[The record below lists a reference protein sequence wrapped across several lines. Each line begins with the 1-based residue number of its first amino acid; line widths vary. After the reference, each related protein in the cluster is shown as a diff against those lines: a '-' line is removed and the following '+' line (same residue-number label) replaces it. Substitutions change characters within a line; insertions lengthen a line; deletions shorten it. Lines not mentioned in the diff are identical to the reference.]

1 MIDTKQFLSD
11 IVVYSKY
18 AKYASALKRRETW
31 EELVF
36 RNADM
41 HARRYPQIADE
52 IYDVYT
58 RSVLPKHVVP
68 SMRSFQFAGKAI
80 EVNHSRMFNCASRKL
95 NSATAFAEVMFL
107 LLGGSGVGISVQKQH
122 IAEIPALKTPKS
134 KSKKFVVSDDIQGW
148 ADAIKVLMKSY
159 TGGKTNYNFDFSEI
173 RSKGTR
179 LVTAGGKAPGPD
191 PLRKCIN
198 HIRKILD
205 RAIES
210 RGEGCNIKSIE
221 AHDIAC
227 HIANAVLAGGIR
239 RSAMISLFSHDDDEM
254 LLSKGN
260 FPIEVVEVTPLRVD
274 GHNSEFDVTIKY
286 QGRHESLTMGEWEL
300 NQIRETGALPWYKLE
315 EQRGRAN
322 NSVMLLRDQT
332 TEWEFTQLMKKV
344 EASKAGEPGVYWT
357 NDLEMGTNPCCEIS
371 LDLNGGF
378 CNLTEVNVSE
388 LASEA
393 DLIQRVKDATF
404 LGTLQAGY
412 TDFHYLGEQWKDIA
426 ERDSLLGVSMT
437 GIGSGQVL
445 QYDIKG
451 AATEAVN
458 ENIRVAGLIGIK
470 PAKRIG
476 TIKPSGTASLV
487 LSSSSGIHAWHN
499 DYYIRRMRINKDE
512 AIYSYLDEKLGKE
525 FLEND
530 CFNPERTAVL
540 GVPVK
545 APEGSILR
553 TETPIDLLERVKRFQ
568 IDWIRGS
575 HIEGS
580 NTHNVSVTVSIKPEE
595 WGQVTEWMWNNK
607 DFYNGISVLDYDG
620 GSYPQ
625 MPFTD
630 CTKEEFER
638 LESILIEKLK
648 DFDITEVLEEDD
660 NTDLKSEASCAGGAC
675 ELSSL

>member
-1 MIDTKQFLSD
+1 MIDTKKFLSD

-18 AKYASALKRRETW
+18 AKYNASLRRRETW

-36 RNADM
+36 RNAEM
-41 HARRYPQIADE
+41 HAKRYPQIADE

-95 NSATAFAEVMFL
+95 DSATAFAEVMFL
-107 LLGGSGVGISVQKQH
+107 LLGGSGVGISVQKHH
-122 IAEIPALKTPKS
+122 IAQIPSLRTPNS
-134 KSKKFVVSDDIQGW
+134 KNKKFVVSDDIQGW

-159 TGGKTNYNFDFSEI
+159 TGGKINYNFDFSEI
-173 RSKGTR
+173 RPKGTR

-191 PLRKCIN
+191 PLKKCIN

-210 RGEGCNIKSIE
+210 RGEGCNIKPIE

-239 RSAMISLFSHDDDEM
+239 RSAMISLFSHDDEEM

-260 FPIEVVEVTPLRVD
+260 FPIEVLEVVPLRVD

-300 NQIRETGALPWYKLE
+300 NQIRESGALPWYKLE

-322 NSVMLLRDQT
+322 NSVMLHRDFT
-332 TEWEFTQLMKKV
+332 TEYEFMQLMKKV

-357 NDLEMGTNPCCEIS
+357 NDFEMGTNPCCEIS

-445 QYDIKG
+445 QYDIKN
-451 AATEAVN
+451 AAHEAVK
-458 ENIRVAGLIGIK
+458 ENIRVAGIIGIN

-512 AIYSYLDEKLGKE
+512 AIYPYLNIQLGSE
-525 FLEND
+525 FLED
-530 CFNPERTAVL
+530 DSFNPERTSVL

-575 HIEGS
+575 HIEGA
-580 NTHNVSVTVSIKPEE
+580 NTHNVSVTVSIKPDE
-595 WGQVTEWMWNNK
+595 WGTVSKWMWDNK
-607 DFYNGISVLDYDG
+607 SFYNGISVLDYDG
-620 GSYPQ
+620 GTYPQ

-638 LESILIEKLK
+638 LEALLIEKLK
-648 DFDITEVLEEDD
+648 DFNITDIIEEDD
-660 NTDLKSEASCAGGAC
+660 NTDVKGEAACSGGAC